1 MPNKISGGQQQRAA
15 IARALINRPR
25 LLLADEPTG
34 NLDSRTSEEI
44 MTLFEELNREG
55 ITILL
60 VTHEADIARHAK
72 RQVRFHD
79 GRIVSDELAQEIT
92 A

>member
-1 MPNKISGGQQQRAA
+1 MA
-15 IARALINRPR
+15 
-25 LLLADEPTG
+25 
-34 NLDSRTSEEI
+34 
-44 MTLFEELNREG
+44 LFEELNREG

-79 GRIVSDELAQEIT
+79 GRIVSDRPTPQMEHA